1 MALADNK
8 LVINV
13 VDASATSVMNQVKS
27 QELKG
32 TLIPFYPVSNR
43 IGALTDVIINAA
55 GPQRS
60 IGILRLWGH
69 GTLSPHPGG
78 VATLVSDDEQ
88 GWGGFSEKEMLTD
101 SAQAALPRLKPYFAT
116 GARVE
121 FKHCR
126 VATRAGWDWLV
137 YLAGQWEVEIH
148 ASASLQHLCSWSGD
162 VYSIKPG
169 RTPVLTR
176 GIDP

>member
-1 MALADNK
+1 MALPDE
-8 LVINV
+8 LVLNV
-13 VDASATSVMNQVKS
+13 VDASAINVMNQVKA
-27 QELKG
+27 QELRG

-43 IGALTDVIINAA
+43 IAALIDVVINAA
-55 GPQRS
+55 GRRGS
-60 IGILRLWGH
+60 LGVLRLWGH
-69 GTLSPHPGG
+69 GTLEPHPGG
-78 VATLVSDDEQ
+78 TATLVSGRD
-88 GWGGFSEKEMLTD
+88 GGGFDLDMMLRD
-101 SAQAALPRLKPYFAT
+101 STQATLPRLKPYFAP

-126 VATRAGWDWLV
+126 VATPAGWDWLAN
-137 YLAGQWEVEIH
+137 LAHHWGVEIH
-148 ASASLQHLCSWSGD
+148 ASARLQHLCSWSGD

>member
-1 MALADNK
+1 MALLDNK
-8 LVINV
+8 LVFDV
-13 VDASATSVMNQVKS
+13 VDASATTVMTQVKT

-32 TLIPFYPVSNR
+32 RLIPFYPASNP
-43 IGALTDVIINAA
+43 IGALTDVVINAA
-55 GPQRS
+55 GQQRS
-60 IGILRLWGH
+60 IGVLRLWGH
-69 GTLSPHPGG
+69 GTLEPHPGG
-78 VATLVSDDEQ
+78 NAILSATR
-88 GWGGFSEKEMLTD
+88 GGGGFDLDEMLTD

-126 VATRAGWDWLV
+126 VATPAGWDWLV
-137 YLAGQWEVEIH
+137 YLANQWDVEIH
-148 ASASLQHLCSWSGD
+148 ASARLQHLCSWSGD
-162 VYSIKPG
+162 VYSVKPG